1 MSISDREKALA
12 VRNEQAAA
20 FFTNNPE
27 ADAVRD
33 WARSKLADKKELERK
48 NFMFAQMPVSEMVKR
63 RKAKFSHLC
72 WID

>member
-1 MSISDREKALA
+1 MSISDREKARAL
-12 VRNEQAAA
+12 RNEQAAA

-48 NFMFAQMPVSEMVKR
+48 TEM
-63 RKAKFSHLC
+63 FSHMTLPKMIIRRRAIFPHLF